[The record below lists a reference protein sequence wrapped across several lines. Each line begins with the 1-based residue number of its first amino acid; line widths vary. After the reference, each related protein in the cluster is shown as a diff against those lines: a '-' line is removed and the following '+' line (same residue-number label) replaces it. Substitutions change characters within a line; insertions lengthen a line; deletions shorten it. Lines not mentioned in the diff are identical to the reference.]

1 MICGLQIDTRASW
14 PKKNE
19 TESQGKG
26 GNARRDDDDDA
37 MINVPQ
43 IYEVRSEK

>member
-1 MICGLQIDTRASW
+1 MICELQIDTRASW

-19 TESQGKG
+19 IESQGKG
-26 GNARRDDDDDA
+26 GNARRDDDDA